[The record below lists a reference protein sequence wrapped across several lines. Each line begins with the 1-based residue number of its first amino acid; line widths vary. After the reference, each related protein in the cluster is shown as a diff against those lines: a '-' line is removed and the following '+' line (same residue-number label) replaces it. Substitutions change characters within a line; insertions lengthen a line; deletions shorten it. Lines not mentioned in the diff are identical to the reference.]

1 MLHERYPL
9 EKLRQMLVPHGSGWH
24 PYPTADDRGAWE
36 GVPVPIRDAILAEA
50 DARLGF
56 DWPGLP
62 ATLFLEAE
70 LQLDLATAYPETA
83 GVSSWRRTVRLDR
96 GEAVTVTDDYAL
108 AGTPPPTSAS
118 IVTPYKVE
126 LGGAG
131 VIGSRERPI
140 GAGRVSGR
148 GRGS

>member
-1 MLHERYPL
+1 MLQAPGRHFAPRDVQYA
-9 EKLRQMLVPHGSGWH
+9 
-24 PYPTADDRGAWE
+24 ADDA
-36 GVPVPIRDAILAEA
+36 A
-50 DARLGF
+50 
-56 DWPGLP
+56 
-62 ATLFLEAE
+62 AE